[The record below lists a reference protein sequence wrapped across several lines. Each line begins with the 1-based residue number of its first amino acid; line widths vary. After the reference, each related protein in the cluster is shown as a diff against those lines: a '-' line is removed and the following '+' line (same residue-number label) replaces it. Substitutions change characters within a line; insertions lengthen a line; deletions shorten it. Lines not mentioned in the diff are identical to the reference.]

1 MDKDTLV
8 SEQIES
14 GERLIS
20 ALAADGFDIRVAF
33 WAKLTD
39 EGKWFLY
46 LASPMVDDKGPAA
59 AYRLVHAI
67 LRKMPDLWID
77 PLEIRVVG
85 LNDSL
90 TEAALEV
97 IKPKVPDSPYAV
109 RNPKPYP
116 GMTRFRGATLGGVSI
131 DGAVIYPPPQLGRSA

>member
-1 MDKDTLV
+1 MV
-8 SEQIES
+8 SEQTDR
-14 GERLIS
+14 GKRLIE
-20 ALAADGFDIRVAF
+20 ALATDGFDVRVAF
-33 WAKLTD
+33 WAKPTD

-46 LASPMVDDKGPAA
+46 LASTLVDDKGPAA
-59 AYRLVHAI
+59 AYRLVHGI

-90 TEAALEV
+90 TDAALAA
-97 IKPKVPDSPYAV
+97 IKPKVPDNPYAV

-116 GMTRFRGATLGGVSI
+116 GMTWFGGATLGGVSI
-131 DGAVIYPPPQLGRSA
+131 DGAYIYPPSQSGASA